1 MEFCYNLDGYQWEY
15 NSAENRYIPDYKII
29 PKVDLVCIQIFS
41 STKFPFSWAEIYLR
55 GSIKDIFAL
64 FNIKK

>member
-1 MEFCYNLDGYQWEY
+1 MVTSGNIIARKTD
-15 NSAENRYIPDYKII
+15 IPDYKII